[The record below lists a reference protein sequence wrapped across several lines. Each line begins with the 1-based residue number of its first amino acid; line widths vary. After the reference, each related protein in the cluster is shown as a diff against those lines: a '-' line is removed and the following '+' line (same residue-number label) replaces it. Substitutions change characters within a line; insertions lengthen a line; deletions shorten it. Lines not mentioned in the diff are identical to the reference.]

1 MTMSNTLQKVIKRYE
16 DMRSERDRF
25 LDERDLCDVQFEAE
39 TYEDQNGKLYVNNPI
54 EQNLIEMELGRTS
67 GLPLYDIVPD

>member
-1 MTMSNTLQKVIKRYE
+1 MDRDALGIVLKRYN

-25 LDERDLCDVQFEAE
+25 LSEWDVCDLQFEAD
-39 TYEDQNGKLYVNNPI
+39 TYEDNFGKLYVNNPI

-67 GLPLYDIVPD
+67 